1 MYKVYT
7 FLQEGVSPVS
17 CPARPEHQS
26 PGEGD
31 LQPGPGDTMTTRYFL
46 YLHHTYMLITQQTE
60 TLSRYIPD
68 INITRPNLDVD
79 ARRGLQFIEPG
90 LHQSGRLDVYSA
102 LLMIM

>member
-1 MYKVYT
+1 
-7 FLQEGVSPVS
+7 
-17 CPARPEHQS
+17 
-26 PGEGD
+26 
-31 LQPGPGDTMTTRYFL
+31 
-46 YLHHTYMLITQQTE
+46 MLITQQTE